1 MEKMEWVRSRIG
13 FQGMIVVEAK
23 GRSEGLAMLWKDQ
36 DQVDLL
42 SISDNHIDIA
52 ISENGVHTWRLTGFY
67 GEPDRSKRRRTWELL
82 KNLSRD
88 SNLPWCTIGDMNN
101 ILSQSDKRGG
111 APYPQWL
118 LEGFNKT
125 VMEAGLTDLELYGH
139 EFTWERDRNMDA
151 WIEIRLDRALA
162 TESWLQLF
170 PDAKLYN
177 LEGSSSDH
185 SAIFLDLFK
194 TIGKTILGWQK
205 IQRCAENLGDRG
217 KEITGGFNKRICECH
232 QKLKQLR
239 RRRDAQSLQEYKD
252 TKHQLYLILDQ
263 KEIFWRQRSKQ
274 LWFNAGDKN
283 TKYFHAACN
292 KRQRTNR
299 ITKLKDGSGEWLDWQ
314 NGLENLIQSFYS
326 NLFTATQVDYEEV
339 VDCVSQTLDHE
350 HNSELTKDV
359 TREEVRFAIFQMHPD
374 KAPGPDGM
382 TPTFFQKHWQTLL
395 GRMYTRCQLSHLE
408 DLDRVTLCHPIFSS
422 YVPKGCRR
430 FYDANPEEALRM
442 RDLLEIYERA
452 TGQQVN
458 KSKSAVFYSTN
469 VLQYNR
475 EPVGQI
481 LQMQEANEHSTY
493 LGLPNI
499 IGKNKSALLGYLKD
513 KVNAKIRTWNGNF
526 ISRSGKEILVK
537 HVAQTLPTYAMNV
550 FLLPLEITRN
560 IEQCLAN
567 FWWNSGKANS
577 SSLHWMSWDRLARD
591 KNAGGMGFR
600 HFRDFN
606 IAMLGKQ
613 LWRLIT
619 NPTDLVARLYKA
631 KYFATVDVFQAELG
645 HNPSFIWRSLL
656 EAKQLLLDGSR
667 WRVGDGQHIQI
678 LGQPWLLTEVNPFI
692 TSNIQPLQNQVV
704 ASLIKVGA
712 KEWDLEVVAD
722 VLNERDQN
730 CVLAVPIS
738 NSNQE
743 DSLYWSPESSG
754 IYSVKSAYKLLQL
767 QRNSEHTV
775 DNGKMWKTLWNIRA
789 PPKVLNLVWRALS
802 DCLPT
807 LTQLQLKRVPV
818 QNICP
823 TCQTQVES
831 IMHCLVSCSYAQQC
845 WSILLPGI
853 QIQEDGCFKSWLSLL
868 FDTIPSSK
876 YGEVVTLCWALWRS
890 RNDLVWNQ
898 KTTKINRTVAAAK
911 QYLAQ
916 WKTTQ
921 GRFFT
926 TPLQPHYEGDGAT
939 IWVKP
944 PPNKVKVSVDA
955 AVFEDQNGIGFGLVA
970 RDSKGDLIE
979 ATTKF
984 QPGLV
989 APIVAEAMAFKEALS
1004 WMDDRGWHDAAGE
1017 SDCLAM
1023 VQAIRST
1030 TPMRSYFGSII
1041 EDCRC
1046 ILQSLNNISLSFV
1059 KRPANMVAHQLA
1071 RESYYL
1077 SGRKFD
1083 RSNVPSSILHSKE
1096 ALDYIFKRRESRAS
1110 GGSAVETHR
1119 DKRKRDTVLGSSEA
1133 ASIWSKS
1140 VVIPRDRV
1148 EIVESSDDLQI
1159 EHLGSQAV
1167 ASVIADYKASQD
1179 FQEVLNAEYDANFPD
1194 TFATCWEHIVGEI
1207 GKKVPGVTLEASP
1220 VPPIPGKGSSDEDLS
1235 PSLIHATSAEATTS
1249 PLQDATPMEDN
1260 PIPPSTTVTDGG
1272 NDDDLY
1278 KDLD

>member
-1 MEKMEWVRSRIG
+1 MARQERAISEMEESFAKFSMEDEDHGGISYEEDSTIHSEIDTKWCLVGKFLTDSSIDFHAMQHKMASLWRPGKGMYVKQLDSNRFLFQFYHEIDIKRVCDGSPWTFGHFHLVFERLKDGMDPRTMCINNLEIWVQLHDLGAGFMSQRVVTDIGNYIGRFVESDTNNFVGVWRDYFRVRVSIPLDVPLKRRMRLRKNATEWCWVRFKYEAVPTFCFICGLIGHSDRFCDKLFETQGDTVEKPYGTWMRADPKRRSYTMGSKWLRSGGTTPVIDEAEKGKDNSVAVNGADVISVSVKSGIEVELPTVTEVNGAKGGIQDNSKNQLLLYQEKTITDETNMDNNEILITDLKRRRLAQETMGPSPPLLMSLISWNCQGLGPPWKLQFLQDVIRQQRPAFVFLCKTLSNMEKMEWVRSRIG
-13 FQGMIVVEAK
+13 FQGMIAVEAK
-23 GRSEGLAMLWKDQ
+23 GRSGGLAMLWKDQ

-88 SNLPWCTIGDMNN
+88 SNLSWCTIGDMNN

-118 LEGFNKT
+118 LEGFNET

-139 EFTWERDRNMDA
+139 KFTWERGRNTDA

-185 SAIFLDLFK
+185 SAIFLDLVRRSSRKKRRFFRFENAWL
-194 TIGKTILGWQK
+194 TEPLCSIIVQDNWEDNVGLNIQQK
-205 IQRCAENLGDRG
+205 IQRCAENLGDWG
-217 KEITGGFNKRICECH
+217 KKITGGFNKRIRECH

-239 RRRDAQSLQEYKD
+239 RRRDAQPLQEYKD

-274 LWFNAGDKN
+274 LWLNAGDKN

-299 ITKLKDGSGEWLDWQ
+299 ITKLKDGSGEWLDWK

-326 NLFTATQVDYEEV
+326 NLFTTAQVDYGEV

-382 TPTFFQKHWQTLL
+382 TPAFFQKHWHIGGEDVYKMVKHFFVTGDLIDGLNDTNIILIPKKKNLTVVGDLRPIALCNVLMKIITKVMANRMKGLL
-395 GRMYTRCQLSHLE
+395 DHVVTETQSAFIPNRLISDNVMISYEIMHYLKGKRTGKDGYMALKLDISKAYDRIEWEFLRAILLKMGFSQWWVYLVLKCVTTVAYTISH
-408 DLDRVTLCHPIFSS
+408 
-422 YVPKGCRR
+422 
-430 FYDANPEEALRM
+430 ANPEEALRM

-458 KSKSAVFYSTN
+458 KSKSTVFYSSN

-475 EPVGQI
+475 EF
-481 LQMQEANEHSTY
+481 
-493 LGLPNI
+493 
-499 IGKNKSALLGYLKD
+499 D
-513 KVNAKIRTWNGNF
+513 KVNAKIRTWDGNF

-577 SSLHWMSWDRLARD
+577 SSLHWMSWDILARD

-619 NPTDLVARLYKA
+619 NPTGLVARLYKA

-704 ASLIKVGA
+704 ASLMKVGA

-738 NSNQE
+738 NSNQK
-743 DSLYWSPESSG
+743 DSL
-754 IYSVKSAYKLLQL
+754 
-767 QRNSEHTV
+767 
-775 DNGKMWKTLWNIRA
+775 
-789 PPKVLNLVWRALS
+789 
-802 DCLPT
+802 
-807 LTQLQLKRVPV
+807 
-818 QNICP
+818 
-823 TCQTQVES
+823 
-831 IMHCLVSCSYAQQC
+831 
-845 WSILLPGI
+845 
-853 QIQEDGCFKSWLSLL
+853 
-868 FDTIPSSK
+868 
-876 YGEVVTLCWALWRS
+876 
-890 RNDLVWNQ
+890 
-898 KTTKINRTVAAAK
+898 
-911 QYLAQ
+911 
-916 WKTTQ
+916 
-921 GRFFT
+921 
-926 TPLQPHYEGDGAT
+926 
-939 IWVKP
+939 
-944 PPNKVKVSVDA
+944 
-955 AVFEDQNGIGFGLVA
+955 
-970 RDSKGDLIE
+970 
-979 ATTKF
+979 
-984 QPGLV
+984 
-989 APIVAEAMAFKEALS
+989 
-1004 WMDDRGWHDAAGE
+1004 
-1017 SDCLAM
+1017 
-1023 VQAIRST
+1023 
-1030 TPMRSYFGSII
+1030 
-1041 EDCRC
+1041 
-1046 ILQSLNNISLSFV
+1046 
-1059 KRPANMVAHQLA
+1059 
-1071 RESYYL
+1071 
-1077 SGRKFD
+1077 
-1083 RSNVPSSILHSKE
+1083 
-1096 ALDYIFKRRESRAS
+1096 
-1110 GGSAVETHR
+1110 
-1119 DKRKRDTVLGSSEA
+1119 
-1133 ASIWSKS
+1133 
-1140 VVIPRDRV
+1140 
-1148 EIVESSDDLQI
+1148 
-1159 EHLGSQAV
+1159 
-1167 ASVIADYKASQD
+1167 
-1179 FQEVLNAEYDANFPD
+1179 
-1194 TFATCWEHIVGEI
+1194 
-1207 GKKVPGVTLEASP
+1207 LEP
-1220 VPPIPGKGSSDEDLS
+1220 
-1235 PSLIHATSAEATTS
+1235 
-1249 PLQDATPMEDN
+1249 
-1260 PIPPSTTVTDGG
+1260 
-1272 NDDDLY
+1272 
-1278 KDLD
+1278 